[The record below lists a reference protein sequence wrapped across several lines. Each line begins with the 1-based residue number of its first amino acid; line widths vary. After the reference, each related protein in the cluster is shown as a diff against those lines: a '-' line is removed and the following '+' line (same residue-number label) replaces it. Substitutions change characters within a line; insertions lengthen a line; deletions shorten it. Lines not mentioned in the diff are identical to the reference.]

1 MTHLAGTHL
10 WPSSFAEQYRLAGYW
25 RDESFWD
32 MLCAWAERHGMRT
45 ALVDATHR
53 WSYQELHHRATRLA
67 AGLHRLG
74 IAPSQR
80 VVVQLPNS
88 AEFVALCF
96 GLFRLGAVP
105 VMALPAHRSHEIVQ
119 LCKLSQA
126 VAYVAPALHE
136 RYDYHALASEV
147 RSLCPL
153 LRHTVICGGQPGA
166 HLGFDSLY
174 LDADTAAAEV
184 PNLPTPPNASQV
196 ALFQLSGGTTG
207 TPKLIARTHADY
219 AYSVRASAEICG
231 LDTDCVYLAVLPVA
245 HNFPLSSP
253 GILGALH
260 AGGCVVFAANGDPEH
275 AFGLIA
281 RERVTITA
289 LVPPLLLMWLEQA
302 QALRPELTSLRM
314 LQVGGAKLG
323 VETARRVQPL
333 LGCRLQQ
340 VFGMAEG
347 LVCYTRSD
355 DDNELVTTT
364 QGRPTSPAD
373 EIRIVDDDD
382 LPVPPGTT
390 GHLLTRGPYTI
401 RAYFNAP
408 DHNARAFTRDG
419 FYRTGDLA
427 RQLPSGHL
435 VVEGRVKDVINRG
448 GDKVSAEEIES
459 LLLTRTDVLD
469 VALVAM
475 PDAFLGERSC
485 AFVIARGTP
494 PTLAGLRQFLREHG
508 VAQYKLPDRLELRSS
523 FVQTSVGKVNKKA
536 LREII
541 ASKLAQEQEA
551 A

>member
-1 MTHLAGTHL
+1 MNAIELLLELEKAGVRL
-10 WPSSFAEQYRLAGYW
+10 WEENAELRYQAPKG
-25 RDESFWD
+25 
-32 MLCAWAERHGMRT
+32 
-45 ALVDATHR
+45 ALTDA
-53 WSYQELHHRATRLA
+53 HRAA
-67 AGLHRLG
+67 IALHRAELL
-74 IAPSQR
+74 QTLR
-80 VVVQLPNS
+80 NS
-88 AEFVALCF
+88 NAV
-96 GLFRLGAVP
+96 AVP
-105 VMALPAHRSHEIVQ
+105 
-119 LCKLSQA
+119 
-126 VAYVAPALHE
+126 
-136 RYDYHALASEV
+136 D
-147 RSLCPL
+147 
-153 LRHTVICGGQPGA
+153 PGA
-166 HLGFDSLY
+166 
-174 LDADTAAAEV
+174 
-184 PNLPTPPNASQV
+184 
-196 ALFQLSGGTTG
+196 
-207 TPKLIARTHADY
+207 
-219 AYSVRASAEICG
+219 
-231 LDTDCVYLAVLPVA
+231 
-245 HNFPLSSP
+245 
-253 GILGALH
+253 
-260 AGGCVVFAANGDPEH
+260 
-275 AFGLIA
+275 
-281 RERVTITA
+281 
-289 LVPPLLLMWLEQA
+289 
-302 QALRPELTSLRM
+302 
-314 LQVGGAKLG
+314 GAKLG